1 MLKRIN
7 FDGEN
12 NEKSIDCVGDD
23 GRRHVGRDRV
33 CLVIPGGNNNNSQ
46 CLIQWSSA
54 AVVILGPMYARSNKS
69 QRMVFLKDISNK
81 LKGYLFQV
89 SYVDPD
95 CDDLWGVH

>member
-1 MLKRIN
+1 MLQRIN

-12 NEKSIDCVGDD
+12 NEKSIDCVGDN

-54 AVVILGPMYARSNKS
+54 AVV
-69 QRMVFLKDISNK
+69 
-81 LKGYLFQV
+81 
-89 SYVDPD
+89 
-95 CDDLWGVH
+95 